1 MQKNRCDWCLGN
13 DLYIKY
19 HDEEWG
25 VPKIKDQELF
35 ELLVLESFQAGLSW
49 LTILKKR
56 ENFRNAFED
65 FQVEKVAAFTEK
77 DVSTLLQNEGIIRHR
92 GKIEATIN
100 NAKAFMEIQKEH
112 QSFSAF
118 LWKYVNHQPIQ
129 NQFQNLAD
137 LPAQTQISQ
146 QLSKDLRKLG
156 FKFMG
161 PTTTYAFM
169 QAAGL
174 VNDHLMGCFRYKYD
188 YPTYKKKVYGNF

>member
-1 MQKNRCDWCLGN
+1 MEKNRCDWCKGN

-25 VPKIKDQELF
+25 VPKTKDQELF

-56 ENFRNAFED
+56 ENFRNAFKH
-65 FQVEKVAAFTEK
+65 FQVEEVAAFMEK
-77 DVSTLLQNEGIIRHR
+77 DVSSLLQNEGIIRHR

-100 NAKAFMEIQKEH
+100 NTKAFMEIQKEH
-112 QSFSAF
+112 KSFSAF

-137 LPAQTQISQ
+137 LPAQTKISQ

-174 VNDHLMGCFRYKYD
+174 VNDHLVGCFRYKEVKELHQ
-188 YPTYKKKVYGNF
+188 TFK

>member
-1 MQKNRCDWCLGN
+1 MEKNRCDWCLGN

-25 VPKIKDQELF
+25 EPKTNDQELF

-92 GKIEATIN
+92 GKIEATIH
-100 NAKAFMEIQKEH
+100 NAKVFMEIQKEH

-118 LWKYVNHQPIQ
+118 LWKYVNHQPIN
-129 NQFQNLAD
+129 NQFESLAD
-137 LPAQTQISQ
+137 VPAQTKISQ

-174 VNDHLMGCFRYKYD
+174 VNDHLMGCFRYSEVKELQQA
-188 YPTYKKKVYGNF
+188 F

>member
-1 MQKNRCDWCLGN
+1 MEKNRCDWCLGN

-25 VPKIKDQELF
+25 VPKTSDQELF

-77 DVSTLLQNEGIIRHR
+77 DVSNLLQNEGIIRHR
-92 GKIEATIN
+92 GKIEATIH

-118 LWKYVNHQPIQ
+118 LWKYVNHQPIT
-129 NQFQNLAD
+129 NQFESLAD
-137 LPAQTQISQ
+137 VPSQTEISQ

-174 VNDHLMGCFRYKYD
+174 VNDHLIGCFRYSEVKELQH
-188 YPTYKKKVYGNF
+188 PLK

>member
-25 VPKIKDQELF
+25 EPKTNDQELF

-77 DVSTLLQNEGIIRHR
+77 DVSNLLQNEGIIRHR
-92 GKIEATIN
+92 GKIEATIH
-100 NAKAFMEIQKEH
+100 NAKVFMEIQKEH

-118 LWKYVNHQPIQ
+118 LWKYVNHQPIN
-129 NQFQNLAD
+129 NQFESLAD
-137 LPAQTQISQ
+137 VPAQTKISQ

-174 VNDHLMGCFRYKYD
+174 VNDHLMGCFRYSEVKELQQA
-188 YPTYKKKVYGNF
+188 F